1 MTWPPPFCILTVPS
15 LIVHV
20 IWEITSINGVFDIRG
35 MSVQKGE
42 GMIIIDYKDTRPI
55 YEQIVERF
63 KTLILKGAMQADEQI
78 PSVRSLAMELSIN
91 PNTIQKA
98 YAELERQGF
107 IYTVKGRGN
116 FVSGDSGSVDKRKK
130 EYVGKILLLVS
141 EVLEI
146 GMSKA
151 ELIREIEML

>member
-1 MTWPPPFCILTVPS
+1 MCILTVPS

-116 FVSGDSGSVDKRKK
+116 FVSGDSGLVDKRKK

>member
-1 MTWPPPFCILTVPS
+1 M
-15 LIVHV
+15 
-20 IWEITSINGVFDIRG
+20 IWGITSINDAAGIPG
-35 MSVQKGE
+35 MRVQKGE
-42 GMIIIDYKDTRPI
+42 DMIVIDYKDTRPI

-63 KTLILKGAMQADEQI
+63 KILILKGAMQADEQM
-78 PSVRSLAMELSIN
+78 PSVRGLAMELSIN

-116 FVSGDSGSVDKRKK
+116 FVSGDSSLIDKRKK
-130 EYVGKILLLVS
+130 ECVGKILLLVS

-151 ELIREIEML
+151 ELIHEIEML

>member
-1 MTWPPPFCILTVPS
+1 MQVHISRSVYELVYGAHWGLWGIIEEGEEM
-15 LIVHV
+15 IV
-20 IWEITSINGVFDIRG
+20 
-35 MSVQKGE
+35 
-42 GMIIIDYKDTRPI
+42 IDYKDTRPI

-63 KTLILKGAMQADEQI
+63 KTLILKGAMQSDEQM
-78 PSVRSLAMELSIN
+78 PSVRNLAMELSIN

-107 IYTVKGRGN
+107 IYTVKGRGS
-116 FVSGDSGSVDKRKK
+116 FVSGDSGLVDQRKR
-130 EYVGKILLLVS
+130 EYMGKILLLVE

>member
-1 MTWPPPFCILTVPS
+1 
-15 LIVHV
+15 
-20 IWEITSINGVFDIRG
+20 
-35 MSVQKGE
+35 
-42 GMIIIDYKDTRPI
+42 MIILDYKDARPI
-55 YEQIVERF
+55 YEQVVEKF
-63 KTLILKGAMQADEQI
+63 KVLILKGVLEKDEQM

-116 FVSGDSGSVDKRKK
+116 FVSGDSGLVDKRKN
-130 EYVGKILLLVS
+130 EYIEQILALVR

-146 GMSKA
+146 GMSKT
-151 ELIREIEML
+151 ELIREIEAL